1 MDPVNSTT
9 ALKSKQEKVNF
20 AHTEQLFYVKSSAA
34 GMTSTKCW
42 EDVEFL
48 TQT

>member
-1 MDPVNSTT
+1 MDLVNSTT

-20 AHTEQLFYVKSSAA
+20 THAEQLFYIKSSAA
-34 GMTSTKCW
+34 GMTSW